1 MRRAERGGGALV
13 KADTKLV
20 CDGVKK
26 MIWPRRQNT
35 NLSRLGKAMY
45 LLSLEMFLKL
55 STDGLKHM
63 KSIENYQLQTFY
75 SGGPGSTTSFEGMP
89 CSPKEGVLVKRVAG
103 WDRLTIVLLISPA
116 VRLGQLF
123 IASHI

>member
-1 MRRAERGGGALV
+1 M

-35 NLSRLGKAMY
+35 NPSTLGKAMY

-75 SGGPGSTTSFEGMP
+75 SGGPGSTTSLEGMP
-89 CSPKEGVLVKRVAG
+89 CSPKEGVLVKRGAG
-103 WDRLTIVLLISPA
+103 WDRLTIVVPLSPA
-116 VRLGQLF
+116 VRL
-123 IASHI
+123 IALNSITH

>member
-1 MRRAERGGGALV
+1 MMNLRPFYLSEGFEAIALRAEKGGGALV

-26 MIWPRRQNT
+26 IIWPRRQNT
-35 NLSRLGKAMY
+35 NLSTLGKAVH

-63 KSIENYQLQTFY
+63 
-75 SGGPGSTTSFEGMP
+75 
-89 CSPKEGVLVKRVAG
+89 
-103 WDRLTIVLLISPA
+103 
-116 VRLGQLF
+116 
-123 IASHI
+123 